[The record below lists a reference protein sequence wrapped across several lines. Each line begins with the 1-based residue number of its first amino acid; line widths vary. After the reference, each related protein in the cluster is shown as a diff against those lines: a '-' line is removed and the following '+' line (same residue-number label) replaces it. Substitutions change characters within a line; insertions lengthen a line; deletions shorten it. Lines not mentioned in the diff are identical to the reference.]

1 MLYIGQTFMTL
12 LFPQTIALILFFVFC
27 FFFKFDVHGK
37 LYISGGTR
45 ILLEGPNELIYH
57 SKSF

>member
-12 LFPQTIALILFFVFC
+12 LFPQTLALIFF

-37 LYISGGTR
+37 LYISGETR